1 MKYSILIKGI
11 AVHQKYETGIVRKRD
26 GIMNLHFCEVTPDN
40 WRAVAALEVAQ
51 GQQQFIESNAF
62 SLAESLYEKK
72 GTSIGLYDGE
82 ILVGYA
88 MYGWYSE
95 TEESVWLDRFMIDH
109 KCQGKGY
116 AKRFLMLL
124 IEHFQQIYNCKKVY
138 LSLHPEN
145 KLAMKIY
152 ESFGFRLTGKI
163 DDSGPVVGVVME
175 LLLNKES

>member
-1 MKYSILIKGI
+1 
-11 AVHQKYETGIVRKRD
+11 
-26 GIMNLHFCEVTPDN
+26 MNLHFSEVTPAN

-51 GQQQFIESNAF
+51 DQQPFIESNAF
-62 SLAESLYEKK
+62 SLAESLYEGK

-82 ILVGYA
+82 TLVGYA

-95 TEESVWLDRFMIDH
+95 KEESAWLDRFMIDQ
-109 KCQGKGY
+109 KFQGKGY
-116 AKRFLMLL
+116 AKRFLVLL
-124 IEHFQQIYNCKKVY
+124 IEHFQQKFDCKKIY

-175 LLLNKES
+175 LLIDKEI